1 MSKSLLLCKF
11 LRELERSSSEWEL
24 GIIRSPL
31 SLKNPWT
38 YSHRIF
44 SFKAFFMGFFFSCE
58 VINPVVQAL
67 DLAILRDKDIIGS
80 SFELKGPPVSL
91 SKI

>member
-1 MSKSLLLCKF
+1 MA
-11 LRELERSSSEWEL
+11 L
-24 GIIRSPL
+24 GIFLLDRL
-31 SLKNPWT
+31 SLASFSLRSRLKT
-38 YSHRIF
+38 LGRIHIV
-44 SFKAFFMGFFFSCE
+44 FFLLKLSSWDSFFSCE
-58 VINPVVQAL
+58 VINPVAQAL